1 MPKNIQITAQLHF
14 ISHTSKVMLKIL
26 QAMIQQFVNQEL
38 PMDKLDLEKSEEP
51 ETKLSTSFGSQ

>member
-1 MPKNIQITAQLHF
+1 
-14 ISHTSKVMLKIL
+14 MLKIL
-26 QAMIQQFVNQEL
+26 QATIQQFVNQEL